1 MINITV
7 NNAVVY
13 KVLGLYIL
21 FIGLSTGLKKKQKKK
36 NSLGNLAANKVGSL
50 ETEHTH
56 RLQSFGLLH

>member
-21 FIGLSTGLKKKQKKK
+21 FIGLSTGLKKKK

>member
-21 FIGLSTGLKKKQKKK
+21 FIGLSTGLKKKKKK
-36 NSLGNLAANKVGSL
+36 LTWKFGS
-50 ETEHTH
+50 EQGWEP
-56 RLQSFGLLH
+56 RD

>member
-21 FIGLSTGLKKKQKKK
+21 FIGLLTGLKKKKKLTWK
-36 NSLGNLAANKVGSL
+36 FGS
-50 ETEHTH
+50 EQGWEP
-56 RLQSFGLLH
+56 RD

>member
-21 FIGLSTGLKKKQKKK
+21 FSGLSTGLKKKKKK
-36 NSLGNLAANKVGSL
+36 TSLGNLAANKVGSP

>member
-21 FIGLSTGLKKKQKKK
+21 FIGLLTGLKKKKK

>member
-21 FIGLSTGLKKKQKKK
+21 FIGLSTGLKKKTKKK
-36 NSLGNLAANKVGSL
+36 TLTWKFGS
-50 ETEHTH
+50 EQGWEP
-56 RLQSFGLLH
+56 RD

>member
-21 FIGLSTGLKKKQKKK
+21 FIGLLTGLKKKK

>member
-21 FIGLSTGLKKKQKKK
+21 FIGLSTGFKKKQKN

>member
-21 FIGLSTGLKKKQKKK
+21 FIGLSTGLKTKNKKK
-36 NSLGNLAANKVGSL
+36 KTLTWKFGS
-50 ETEHTH
+50 EQGWEP
-56 RLQSFGLLH
+56 RD

>member
-21 FIGLSTGLKKKQKKK
+21 FIGLSTGLKTKNKKP
-36 NSLGNLAANKVGSL
+36 SLGSLAANKVGSL

>member
-21 FIGLSTGLKKKQKKK
+21 FIGLSTGLKTKKK
-36 NSLGNLAANKVGSL
+36 PSLGSLAANKVGSL

>member
-21 FIGLSTGLKKKQKKK
+21 FIGLSTGLKKKKKT
-36 NSLGNLAANKVGSL
+36 SLGNLAANKVGSL

>member
-21 FIGLSTGLKKKQKKK
+21 FIGLSTGLKKKKKK
-36 NSLGNLAANKVGSL
+36 NSLGSLAANKVGSL